1 MNDELSDR
9 SRNLLHRQ
17 EIHTQW
23 ESDYLNPDIDQFYD
37 LAFSDIIK
45 RIRPA
50 VNSEILDAGCGYCY
64 HTVRLAR
71 TGAKLTSVDF
81 SDAALRVARETIDRA
96 GLQNQV
102 TLRQADLTS
111 LPFQEASFDYVVS
124 WGVLMH
130 IPQLETA
137 LSELARVLKPTGILV
152 LGENNMR
159 SLDVSIRE
167 RLIYFVKGA
176 LSRPTDKMHYT
187 PRGIEVWKQSADG
200 ALLVRKTDMTFL
212 ATHLESNGLRE
223 IARTAGQFTEA
234 YTNMPLRALKRLVY
248 FFNALYFRHSMSPR
262 LALGNIVYF
271 QKL

>member
-9 SRNLLHRQ
+9 SKSLLQRR
-17 EIHTQW
+17 EIHAQW
-23 ESDYLNPDIDQFYD
+23 ESDYLNPDIDHFYD

-45 RIRPA
+45 RIRPTP
-50 VNSEILDAGCGYCY
+50 NSEILDAGCGYCY

-71 TGAKLTSVDF
+71 SGAKLTSVDF

-102 TLRQADLTS
+102 TLRQADLTC
-111 LPFQEASFDYVVS
+111 LPFQDASFDYVVS

-137 LSELARVLKPTGILV
+137 LSELARVLKPGGILV

-167 RLIYFVKGA
+167 RLIHVVKTA
-176 LSRPTDKMHYT
+176 LGRPTDKMNYS
-187 PRGIEVWKQSADG
+187 PRGIEVWKQRG
-200 ALLVRKTDMTFL
+200 
-212 ATHLESNGLRE
+212 HG
-223 IARTAGQFTEA
+223 
-234 YTNMPLRALKRLVY
+234 
-248 FFNALYFRHSMSPR
+248 
-262 LALGNIVYF
+262 
-271 QKL
+271 